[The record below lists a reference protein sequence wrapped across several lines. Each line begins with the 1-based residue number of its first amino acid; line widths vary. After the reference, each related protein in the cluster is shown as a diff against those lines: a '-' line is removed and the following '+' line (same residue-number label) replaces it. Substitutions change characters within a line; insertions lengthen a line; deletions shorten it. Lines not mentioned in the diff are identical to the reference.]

1 MEVRSK
7 VYTYRTAVKWT
18 EQKKGT
24 ITCEGKPDIQV
35 ATPPEFKGHEGIW
48 SPEDLYVASANIC
61 LMTTFLAVAERAGLT
76 FTSYHCEAEGRL
88 ELVEGKFQVTVIT
101 LRPQIALQSGSDAAK
116 AKELIEKAEA
126 NCLIS
131 NSMKTRIALEPTIP
145 DAPDW
150 GILRQPGSSGGVILS
165 TAIPAGRR
173 VFPRIG
179 YSHPVS
185 LISLGCPFL
194 SDWHEDRILIVVCGV
209 PRVCGS
215 SLQRRR

>member
-1 MEVRSK
+1 MDVRSK

-48 SPEDLYVASANIC
+48 SPEDLYVAPANIC

-131 NSMKTRIALEPTIP
+131 NSMKTRITLEPTI
-145 DAPDW
+145 
-150 GILRQPGSSGGVILS
+150 
-165 TAIPAGRR
+165 T
-173 VFPRIG
+173 
-179 YSHPVS
+179 
-185 LISLGCPFL
+185 
-194 SDWHEDRILIVVCGV
+194 
-209 PRVCGS
+209 
-215 SLQRRR
+215 